1 MKRVLI
7 AIAVCASAQAATTI
21 TERTDSGWQLM
32 RGTTNVGSPRA
43 TLEACKAAAQ
53 ADAEARKASADYRC
67 RQFDYF
73 RVAYSASAPPAVT
86 WVKCATDPE
95 TCTFSGTQT
104 IRFGVSDTD
113 RYIDSPNRT
122 GPVWCDISSFGGTAT
137 DPAPGVRKSCYVPS
151 GTTTPPS
158 PVDVCPNLDGA
169 QATVPVGMVK
179 DAAGNCVPTT
189 PPPSGTAAGPRV
201 TTFTP
206 SGPITA
212 TSGQVIAGVS
222 ISNPG
227 GACITVPAGVTG
239 VVIRDSRIGP
249 CGGSGYMA
257 GNIVVRGQATIE
269 HNLITQGVR
278 GVAAERTS
286 GLVLRKNVFDTFRG
300 PHPMGKAAELN
311 YMTGALVEGNLF
323 RGRDYASDVLSA
335 FESRNMQYIGNDF
348 DVHIAEPSS
357 AAFTMGDG
365 TGGDP
370 GGNNYVAR
378 NVVRQQG
385 TGVPAGVFGSSGN
398 TVLEY
403 NCFTA
408 GIQAYNYSGTFVGVT
423 IRNNV
428 INMAVSFVP
437 DKSVIAGWATN
448 IDGTD
453 CSKVPQ

>member
-1 MKRVLI
+1 MMIRLCIAAVLAAGI
-7 AIAVCASAQAATTI
+7 A
-21 TERTDSGWQLM
+21 M
-32 RGTTNVGSPRA
+32 P
-43 TLEACKAAAQ
+43 AAAQ
-53 ADAEARKASADYRC
+53 KLTRGTYDRYAGTSNSAARLSSHATEEACVAAVPSGVVQQC
-67 RQFDYF
+67 RHRLTVDK
-73 RVAYSASAPPAVT
+73 RATAPPPTVA

-113 RYIDSPNRT
+113 RYIDSPGRT
-122 GPVWCDISSFGGTAT
+122 SPVWCDISSFGGTAT

-151 GTTTPPS
+151 GTSTQPP

-169 QATVPVGMVK
+169 QATVPAGMAK
-179 DAAGNCVPTT
+179 DAAGNCVPA
-189 PPPSGTAAGPRV
+189 PPSGTAAGPRV
-201 TTFTP
+201 GSFTA

-269 HNLITQGVR
+269 HNLIAQGVR

-311 YMTGALVEGNLF
+311 YMTGALVEGNQF

-423 IRNNV
+423 IRHNV
-428 INMAVSFVP
+428 INLAASFVP
-437 DKSVIAGWATN
+437 DTSVIAGWSTN